1 MNNFWLQR
9 RLSVFAEVSMNAVLP
24 FLCLHFL
31 KRHLPSLCSL
41 FQRNLR
47 AHFSRS
53 SRWTV
58 TGCTQSRI
66 SCVGSSLYMPSENCS
81 HVGSRFPAACLSGS
95 VSIGF
100 PHACL
105 SLRVVTGS
113 DNGPNF
119 SEKKLSVDLDV
130 EDKLLLEQMTVQ
142 ARQVARSCPLYK

>member
-9 RLSVFAEVSMNAVLP
+9 RLSVFAEVSMNTVLP

-31 KRHLPSLCSL
+31 KRHLPNLCSL

-47 AHFSRS
+47 AHFSTS
-53 SRWTV
+53 SRLTV

-66 SCVGSSLYMPSENCS
+66 SCVGSSLYMSSENFS

-119 SEKKLSVDLDV
+119 SEKIICWSRCWRQTAAGTDDSL
-130 EDKLLLEQMTVQ
+130 
-142 ARQVARSCPLYK
+142 ARHEARNCPLYK